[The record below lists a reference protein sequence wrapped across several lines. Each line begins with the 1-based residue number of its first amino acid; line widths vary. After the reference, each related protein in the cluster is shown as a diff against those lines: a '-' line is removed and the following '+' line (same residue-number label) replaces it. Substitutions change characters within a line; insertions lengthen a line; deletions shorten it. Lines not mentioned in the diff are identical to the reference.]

1 MSPTFT
7 RRGFAAATGAA
18 LVAVFSPRVIAAAGD
33 GHRFLTE
40 IAKIEGR
47 LQGRLGV
54 AVTDAESGLS
64 WSHRG
69 EERFPLCSTFKA
81 LAAAAVLAK
90 VDAGQDDLR
99 RRVTFTPQDLIPY
112 SPVTESQTGGDGMT
126 LAALCD
132 AAVTRSDNTAG
143 NLLLKAIGG
152 PTGLTAFARRIGD
165 GATRLDRWEPE
176 LNEATPGDPRDTTT
190 PLGMAA
196 GLNRLTFGDGL
207 SEQSRAHF
215 IDWLVGNKTGDARLR
230 AGAPKG
236 WRIGEKTGTGRH
248 GAAHDVGAVWPTDRA
263 PLVVAVYIAETKAP
277 LELRNRAIADVA
289 AALPL
294 LPRP

>member
-1 MSPTFT
+1 MSPTLT
-7 RRGFAAATGAA
+7 RRGFAGLTGAAFTAVFGPKVFAATG
-18 LVAVFSPRVIAAAGD
+18 D
-33 GHRFLTE
+33 GRRFLAE

-54 AVTDAESGLS
+54 AVTDIGSGRT

-69 EERFPLCSTFKA
+69 DERFPLCSTFKA

-99 RRVTFTPQDLIPY
+99 RRVVFTPQDLITY
-112 SPVTESQTGGDGMT
+112 SPVTESQAGGDGMT

-143 NLLLKAIGG
+143 NLLLQAIGG
-152 PTGLTAFARRIGD
+152 PAGLTAFARRIGD

-196 GLNRLTFGDGL
+196 GMNRLTFGDGL
-207 SEQSRAHF
+207 SEQSRALF

-248 GAAHDVGAVWPTDRA
+248 GAAHDIGAAWPTDRA
-263 PLVVAVYIAETKAP
+263 PLVVAVYIAETKAT
-277 LELRNRAIADVA
+277 LDLRNRAIADVA
-289 AALPL
+289 ATLPL
-294 LPRP
+294 LPRA